1 MQLIEQAV
9 KRDLPV
15 LGICLGAQLIAK
27 TLGAAVY
34 PNREKELGWYD
45 VAPTDDAKDDRL
57 LGAWA
62 RSEKIFQWH
71 GDTFDIPRTSRHL
84 AFSSLCSNQA
94 FATARTFTGFN
105 FISRSKSA

>member
-1 MQLIEQAV
+1 MWRHPTMQKNKLFFG
-9 KRDLPV
+9 P
-15 LGICLGAQLIAK
+15 GGGA
-27 TLGAAVY
+27 
-34 PNREKELGWYD
+34 EKEIGWYD

-62 RSEKIFQWH
+62 RAEKIFQWH

-94 FATARTFTGFN
+94 FRYGTKVYGFQ
-105 FISRSKSA
+105 FHLEVEERMI